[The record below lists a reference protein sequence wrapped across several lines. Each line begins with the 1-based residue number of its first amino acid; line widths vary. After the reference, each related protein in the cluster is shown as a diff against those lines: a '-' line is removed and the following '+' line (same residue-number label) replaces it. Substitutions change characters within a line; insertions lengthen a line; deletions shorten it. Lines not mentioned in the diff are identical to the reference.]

1 MPQAADAPGRYLVA
15 VSAGAVRASAFSRY
29 ACAVVFTFR
38 SRRLRSATAWIWNR
52 GQDLWV
58 LSLPALIVLK
68 LTGVIAWSWWWV
80 LLSPLWI
87 SSAVVTFRSNR
98 PGSVG
103 AWIWNRG
110 QDLWVL
116 SLPAL
121 IVLKL
126 TGVIAWSWWWVLSP
140 LWISGILLAPV
151 LCALLV
157 LLGWHMFRRAAANA
171 D

>member
-1 MPQAADAPGRYLVA
+1 M
-15 VSAGAVRASAFSRY
+15 
-29 ACAVVFTFR
+29 
-38 SRRLRSATAWIWNR
+38 WIWNR
-52 GQDLWV
+52 GQDLWA

-87 SSAVVTFRSNR
+87 SSMVVTLRSNR

-103 AWIWNRG
+103 TWFWNRG
-110 QDLWVL
+110 QDLWAL

-151 LCALLV
+151 LCVLLV

>member
-1 MPQAADAPGRYLVA
+1 M
-15 VSAGAVRASAFSRY
+15 
-29 ACAVVFTFR
+29 
-38 SRRLRSATAWIWNR
+38 WIWNR
-52 GQDLWV
+52 GQDLWA

-87 SSAVVTFRSNR
+87 SSMVVTFRSNR

-103 AWIWNRG
+103 AWFWNRG
-110 QDLWVL
+110 QDLWAL

-151 LCALLV
+151 LCVLLV

-171 D
+171 G

>member
-1 MPQAADAPGRYLVA
+1 M
-15 VSAGAVRASAFSRY
+15 
-29 ACAVVFTFR
+29 
-38 SRRLRSATAWIWNR
+38 WIWNR
-52 GQDLWV
+52 GQDLW
-58 LSLPALIVLK
+58 A
-68 LTGVIAWSWWWV
+68 
-80 LLSPLWI
+80 
-87 SSAVVTFRSNR
+87 
-98 PGSVG
+98 
-103 AWIWNRG
+103 
-110 QDLWVL
+110 L

-157 LLGWHMFRRAAANA
+157 LLGWHMFRRVASNA

>member
-1 MPQAADAPGRYLVA
+1 
-15 VSAGAVRASAFSRY
+15 
-29 ACAVVFTFR
+29 
-38 SRRLRSATAWIWNR
+38 LRH
-52 GQDLWV
+52 
-58 LSLPALIVLK
+58 
-68 LTGVIAWSWWWV
+68 
-80 LLSPLWI
+80 
-87 SSAVVTFRSNR
+87 NR

-126 TGVIAWSWWWVLSP
+126 TGVIAWSWWRVLSP
-140 LWISGILLAPV
+140 LRVSGILPV
-151 LCALLV
+151 LCVRLV
-157 LLGWHMFRRAAANA
+157 LLARYMWSHTTPNA

>member
-1 MPQAADAPGRYLVA
+1 LRY
-15 VSAGAVRASAFSRY
+15 
-29 ACAVVFTFR
+29 
-38 SRRLRSATAWIWNR
+38 
-52 GQDLWV
+52 
-58 LSLPALIVLK
+58 
-68 LTGVIAWSWWWV
+68 
-80 LLSPLWI
+80 
-87 SSAVVTFRSNR
+87 NR

-126 TGVIAWSWWWVLSP
+126 TGVMAWSWWRVLSP

-151 LCALLV
+151 LCVLLV
-157 LLGWHMFRRAAANA
+157 LLARYMWSHATPNA